1 MSDADKTARSETL
14 AKLAQSREELRHLL
28 DPPRRESG
36 GGTRAS
42 SGAGVESE
50 ESSEHFPRSRT
61 MKMLLSGRGLGAVG
75 AVVGGILL
83 ARPAF
88 ALRLLRMVPASALAR
103 MVLLR
108 TVNAI
113 RTRHSP
119 GR

>member
-1 MSDADKTARSETL
+1 MTDLNKAARSETL

-28 DPPRRESG
+28 DPPRREPGGPRSASG
-36 GGTRAS
+36 TAPDEGF
-42 SGAGVESE
+42 
-50 ESSEHFPRSRT
+50 EHFPRSRT

-75 AVVGGILL
+75 ALVGGVLL

-88 ALRLLRMVPASALAR
+88 ALRLLRMLPASALAR

-113 RTRHSP
+113 RARQSP
-119 GR
+119 E